1 MTHLIYCRYV
11 GCGKAQPLTARKLAY
26 CPECGRK
33 ARWRDANWTPI
44 GPHGW
49 DLSETEVA
57 ILRVNKIKP
66 D

>member
-1 MTHLIYCRYV
+1 MREGPAADGSEARVLPGVR
-11 GCGKAQPLTARKLAY
+11 AQSAVA
-26 CPECGRK
+26 
-33 ARWRDANWTPI
+33 DANWTPI